1 MPSHRFRVGGQR
13 LSEEGKPPAFGNFP
27 ALFTGDRAAAGGP
40 SIRQGARVQTLDEM
54 LGRKLLTPDQHS
66 QIRAWIAHARTPE
79 AIRQMP
85 ASLWR
90 TLELASVLMN
100 LDADLTQPP
109 SWSEGL

>member
-1 MPSHRFRVGGQR
+1 MAELPSPTHGQV
-13 LSEEGKPPAFGNFP
+13 PPLAPLPPLP
-27 ALFTGDRAAAGGP
+27 ATMRQQRAAAGGP